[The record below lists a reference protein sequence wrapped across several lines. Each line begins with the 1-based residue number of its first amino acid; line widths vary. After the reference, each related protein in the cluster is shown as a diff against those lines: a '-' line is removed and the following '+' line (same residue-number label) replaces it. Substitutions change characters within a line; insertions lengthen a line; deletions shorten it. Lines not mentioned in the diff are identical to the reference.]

1 MDDLDKYIND
11 NYCIINANDLIE
23 SDVIESI
30 EPACPPPSPEIDP
43 LSPIHSLSNV
53 NVIESPPSK
62 YKNLFIKG
70 KLSKIKKLYEKQV
83 SIRNSL
89 TFRNKNLNNENDRT
103 IHERK

>member
-11 NYCIINANDLIE
+11 NYYIINANDLTE
-23 SDVIESI
+23 SYINESI
-30 EPACPPPSPEIDP
+30 EPASPPPSPEIDP
-43 LSPIHSLSNV
+43 RSPRHSLSNV

-62 YKNLFIKG
+62 YTNLFIKG

-89 TFRNKNLNNENDRT
+89 TIRKKN
-103 IHERK
+103 